1 MARRILHGVVTA
13 TAAWVASAGGIFPD
27 DHWDHSTDLTPAIA
41 DDFVKK
47 NVDAGK
53 TVMIKFIASE
63 G

>member
-1 MARRILHGVVTA
+1 MGA

-47 NVDAGK
+47 HVDAGK